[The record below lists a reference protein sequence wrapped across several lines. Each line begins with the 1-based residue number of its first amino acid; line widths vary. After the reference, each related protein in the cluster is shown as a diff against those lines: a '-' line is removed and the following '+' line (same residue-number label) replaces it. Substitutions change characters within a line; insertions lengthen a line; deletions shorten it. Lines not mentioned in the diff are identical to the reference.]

1 VRRAKKTAAQT
12 LGPRQSTIMESLWAD
27 GPQTPVDLHRRLS
40 ANEDVAYTTIF
51 TELSRLVA
59 KRLVRKRG
67 RTHLS
72 VTYEAAMT
80 REAYVSDNVAAVLGD
95 LLAAHG
101 SAVIHGFVDLVAEH
115 DELEALDAARECRR
129 SRA

>member
-1 VRRAKKTAAQT
+1 MKKSTART
-12 LGPRQSTIMESLWAD
+12 LGPRQMTIMESLWAD

-40 ANEDVAYTTIF
+40 AGEEIAYTTIF

-72 VTYEAAMT
+72 VTYEAVLT
-80 REAYVSDNVAAVLGD
+80 REAYVSENVAAVLGD

-115 DELEALDAARECRR
+115 DELDALDAARERR
-129 SRA
+129 RGRA